1 MSILFWKDIGDELVN
16 TGASIKN
23 VSQTI
28 KDINKMLS
36 DMVKVIE
43 TLVIVLHETDQLLQS
58 AGKNINIV
66 KIPVVDFD
74 YTNVVGVK
82 VISNISLEN
91 QSAFGPV
98 GNDLVKSGQQLHQ
111 SELQLIILK
120 DQIHNLSKSKGPLD
134 NLTNF
139 VLDPLE
145 VRLTKLGK
153 KIH

>member
-16 TGASIKN
+16 TGESIKN

-28 KDINKMLS
+28 ADINKMLS

-43 TLVIVLHETDQLLQS
+43 TLAIILHETDQLLQS
-58 AGKNINIV
+58 AGKNINTV
-66 KIPVVDFD
+66 KIPAVDFD
-74 YTNVVGVK
+74 YANVVGVK
-82 VISNISLEN
+82 VISNFSLEN

-120 DQIHNLSKSKGPLD
+120 DQIYHLSKSKGPLD
-134 NLTNF
+134 NLTAL
-139 VLDPLE
+139 VLDPLGA
-145 VRLTKLGK
+145 RLTKLGK